1 MGVLRRRALL
11 LAALALPA
19 LAACGGN
26 SAPEPMPSP
35 AERFESVVA
44 SYEAGN
50 YGRAI
55 RSLKEF
61 LLRHPLHEH
70 ADSAQYLLASAYLE
84 DGQLELAAEEFR
96 QFANTRPGSR
106 LADDAQLGAC
116 RALWRKSPSVP
127 RSQEDTRRAIQEC
140 QRLIEFFP
148 ESPLVSDARE
158 IIDRAKN
165 KLAEKNYRIARYYF
179 EDGFYESANIYLEM
193 VVEDYPDS
201 PVVPEALATLYR
213 SYRELGFESEAK
225 SVRQR
230 LLTEYPDSPQA
241 ERLRGPGESASG
253 G

>member
-1 MGVLRRRALL
+1 MDALRRRALL
-11 LAALALPA
+11 FGALAVPA
-19 LAACGGN
+19 VAACGGN

-35 AERFESVVA
+35 AERFDAAVA
-44 SYEAGN
+44 SYEGRS
-50 YGRAI
+50 YGKAI

-96 QFANTRPGSR
+96 QFADTRPGSR

-116 RALWRKSPSVP
+116 RAYWRKSPSVP
-127 RSQEDTRRAIQEC
+127 RSQEDTRVAIQEC

-148 ESPLVSDARE
+148 ESSLVTEARE
-158 IIDRAKN
+158 IVDRARN

-179 EDGFYESANIYLEM
+179 EDGFYESANIYLEV
-193 VVEDYPDS
+193 VVEDYPES

-241 ERLRGPGESASG
+241 ERLRGPGGSASG
-253 G
+253 R